1 MRAARQNFVKSELHR
16 IRKSFMALAKAFD
29 RLGPALTVSV
39 NRAVTAPVEGETRSG
54 RRKPRLSLE
63 QRQALKLQGKYM
75 GTMRGLKA
83 TYQARVKSIRKTK
96 GIRAAIAE
104 AQKLAAR

>member
-1 MRAARQNFVKSELHR
+1 MKSELYR
-16 IRKSFMALAKAFD
+16 IRRSFLALAKAFD

-39 NRAVTAPVEGETRSG
+39 NRAVATPVGGETRSG
-54 RRKPRLSLE
+54 RRKPRLSAE
-63 QRQALKLQGKYM
+63 QRKALKLQGKYM

-83 TYQARVKSIRKTK
+83 AYQARVKSVRKTR

-104 AQKLAAR
+104 AQKLATR